1 MFYSLLIVELNFSI
15 EPSVMLLT
23 TISTLIHS
31 RGLVIPRKRV
41 LLNYWIAIATILG
54 ISGIS
59 LYFFVIKSLNQ
70 QLNQDLLTL
79 AEAASPSLSMVKDRG
94 KQDLQ
99 HELSWRNLFSEQEY
113 SLEWYDPSGKL
124 IAREGK
130 NLMPSPV
137 LEADLLAKLK
147 AGTPVFHRHGQM
159 QTVTIS
165 VYSNN
170 LQEGKLKLEG
180 YIRTSQSTQT
190 IEDIL
195 KPLRLGLEL
204 GGATTIVLV
213 SISSIYLTTETLKP
227 MKQSMKSLRRI
238 TASVSHQVRTPLTR
252 ISIATEI
259 LLGQTSE
266 IQQDRVRKL
275 NIINAATEQI
285 RRLLEELLLLIRIDT
300 APYIEESRF
309 SSIPLFEIAQS
320 IAEQFEP
327 IAEAK
332 NIDLQTQLS
341 NNTFVKGDRE
351 KLNRLLT
358 ILLENAIEYTDPG
371 GNVFF
376 SLEQSRNT
384 ITITVKDTGIGIS
397 QEHLPSIF
405 QYFWRSEIAKN
416 KDPDSFGLGLTI
428 AKAIVQQ
435 HRGKITV
442 NSEIGRGSCFQIH
455 LHTA

>member
-1 MFYSLLIVELNFSI
+1 
-15 EPSVMLLT
+15 MLLT

-31 RGLVIPRKRV
+31 RGLVIPPKRV
-41 LLNYWIAIATILG
+41 LLNYWLAIVTILS

-70 QLNQDLLTL
+70 QLDRDLLSL
-79 AEAASPSLSMVKDRG
+79 AEAASPSLSTVKDRG

-99 HELSWRNLFSEQEY
+99 HELLWRNLFSEQEY

-130 NLMPSPV
+130 NLMPSPA

-170 LQEGKLKLEG
+170 LQEGLMLEG
-180 YIRTSQSTQT
+180 YIRTSQSTQI
-190 IEDIL
+190 IEAIL
-195 KPLRLGLEL
+195 KRLRLGLEL
-204 GGATTIVLV
+204 GGATTVVLAG
-213 SISSIYLTTETLKP
+213 ISSIYLTTETLKQ

-238 TASVSHQVRTPLTR
+238 TADVSHQVRTPLTR

-259 LLGQTSE
+259 LLGKTSE
-266 IQQDRVRKL
+266 TQQDRVRKL

-285 RRLLEELLLLIRIDT
+285 RRLLEELLFLIRIDT
-300 APYIEESRF
+300 AAYIEESTF
-309 SSIPLFEIAQS
+309 SRIPLFEIAQS
-320 IAEQFEP
+320 IEEQFEP

-332 NIDLQTQLS
+332 NINLQTQLS
-341 NNTFVKGDRE
+341 DNTFVKGDRD

-358 ILLENAIEYTDPG
+358 ILLENAIKYTDPD

-376 SLEQSRNT
+376 SLEQSKNK
-384 ITITVKDTGIGIS
+384 ITITVRDTGIGIS

-405 QYFWRSEIAKN
+405 LYFWRGEIAKN
-416 KDPDSFGLGLTI
+416 KDPDGSGLGLAI
-428 AKAIVQQ
+428 AKAIVRQ

-455 LHTA
+455 FPTA

>member
-1 MFYSLLIVELNFSI
+1 
-15 EPSVMLLT
+15 MLLT

-31 RGLVIPRKRV
+31 RGLIIPPKRV
-41 LLNYWIAIATILG
+41 LLNYWLAIVTILS

-59 LYFFVIKSLNQ
+59 LYLFAIKSLNQ
-70 QLNQDLLTL
+70 QLNRDLLTL
-79 AEAASPSLSMVKDRG
+79 AEAASPSLSTVKDRG

-99 HELSWRNLFSEQEY
+99 HELLWRNLFSEQEY

-130 NLMPSPV
+130 NLMPSPA

-170 LQEGKLKLEG
+170 LQEGLMLEG
-180 YIRTSQSTQT
+180 YIRTSQSTQI
-190 IEDIL
+190 IEAIL
-195 KPLRLGLEL
+195 KRLRLGLEL
-204 GGATTIVLV
+204 GGATTVVLAG
-213 SISSIYLTTETLKP
+213 ISSIYLTTETLKQ

-238 TASVSHQVRTPLTR
+238 TADVSHQVRTPLTR

-259 LLGQTSE
+259 LLGKTSE
-266 IQQDRVRKL
+266 TQQDRVRKL

-285 RRLLEELLLLIRIDT
+285 RRLLEELLFLIRIDT
-300 APYIEESRF
+300 AAYIEESTF
-309 SSIPLFEIAQS
+309 SRIPLFEIAQS
-320 IAEQFEP
+320 IEEQFEP

-332 NIDLQTQLS
+332 NINLQTQLS
-341 NNTFVKGDRE
+341 DNTFVKGDRD

-358 ILLENAIEYTDPG
+358 ILLENAIKYTDPD

-376 SLEQSRNT
+376 SLEQSKNK
-384 ITITVKDTGIGIS
+384 ITITVRDTGIGIS

-405 QYFWRSEIAKN
+405 LYFWRGEIAKN
-416 KDPDSFGLGLTI
+416 KDPDGFGLGLAI
-428 AKAIVQQ
+428 VKAIVRQ
-435 HRGKITV
+435 HRGKISV

-455 LHTA
+455 FPTA

>member
-1 MFYSLLIVELNFSI
+1 
-15 EPSVMLLT
+15 MLLT

-31 RGLVIPRKRV
+31 RGLVIPPKRV
-41 LLNYWIAIATILG
+41 LLNYWLAIVTILS

-70 QLNQDLLTL
+70 QLDRDLLSL
-79 AEAASPSLSMVKDRG
+79 AEAASPSLSTVKDRG

-99 HELSWRNLFSEQEY
+99 HELLWRNLFSEQEY

-130 NLMPSPV
+130 NLMPSPA

-170 LQEGKLKLEG
+170 LQEGLMLEG
-180 YIRTSQSTQT
+180 YIRTSQSTQI
-190 IEDIL
+190 IEAIL
-195 KPLRLGLEL
+195 KRLRLGLEL
-204 GGATTIVLV
+204 GGATTVVLAG
-213 SISSIYLTTETLKP
+213 ISSIYLTTETLKQ

-238 TASVSHQVRTPLTR
+238 TADVSHQVRTPLTR

-259 LLGQTSE
+259 LLGKTSE
-266 IQQDRVRKL
+266 TQQDRVRKL

-285 RRLLEELLLLIRIDT
+285 RRLLEELLFLIRIDT
-300 APYIEESRF
+300 AAYIEESTF
-309 SSIPLFEIAQS
+309 SRIPLFEIAQS
-320 IAEQFEP
+320 IEEQFEP

-332 NIDLQTQLS
+332 NINLQTQLS
-341 NNTFVKGDRE
+341 DNTFVKGDRD

-358 ILLENAIEYTDPG
+358 ILLENAIKYTAPG

-384 ITITVKDTGIGIS
+384 VTITVRDTGIGIS

-405 QYFWRSEIAKN
+405 LYFWRGEIAKN
-416 KDPDSFGLGLTI
+416 KDPDGFGLGLAI
-428 AKAIVQQ
+428 VKAIVRQ
-435 HRGKITV
+435 HRGKISV

-455 LHTA
+455 FPTA

>member
-1 MFYSLLIVELNFSI
+1 
-15 EPSVMLLT
+15 MLLT

-31 RGLVIPRKRV
+31 RGLVIPPKRV
-41 LLNYWIAIATILG
+41 LLNYWLAIVTILS

-59 LYFFVIKSLNQ
+59 LYLFAIKSLNQ
-70 QLNQDLLTL
+70 QLNRDLLTL

-99 HELSWRNLFSEQEY
+99 HELLWRNLFSEQEY

-124 IAREGK
+124 IAREGE
-130 NLMPSPV
+130 NLMPSPA
-137 LEADLLAKLK
+137 LGADLLAKLK
-147 AGTPVFHRHGQM
+147 AGTPVFHRHGQT

-170 LQEGKLKLEG
+170 LQEGLMLEG
-180 YIRTSQSTQT
+180 YIRTSQSTQI
-190 IEDIL
+190 IEAIL
-195 KPLRLGLEL
+195 KRLRLGLEL
-204 GGATTIVLV
+204 GGATTVVLAG
-213 SISSIYLTTETLKP
+213 ISSIYLTTETLKQ

-238 TASVSHQVRTPLTR
+238 TADVSHQVRTPLTR

-259 LLGQTSE
+259 LLGKTSE
-266 IQQDRVRKL
+266 TQQDRVRKL

-285 RRLLEELLLLIRIDT
+285 RRLLEELLFLIRIDT
-300 APYIEESRF
+300 AAYIEESTF
-309 SSIPLFEIAQS
+309 SRIPLFEIAQS
-320 IAEQFEP
+320 IEEQFEP

-332 NIDLQTQLS
+332 NINLQTQLS
-341 NNTFVKGDRE
+341 DNTFVKGDRD

-358 ILLENAIEYTDPG
+358 ILLENAIKYTDPD

-376 SLEQSRNT
+376 SLEQSKNK
-384 ITITVKDTGIGIS
+384 ITITVRDTGIGIS

-405 QYFWRSEIAKN
+405 LYFWRGEIAKS
-416 KDPDSFGLGLTI
+416 KDPDGFGLGLAI
-428 AKAIVQQ
+428 VKAIVRQ
-435 HRGKITV
+435 HRGKISV

-455 LHTA
+455 FPTA